1 VTQMGKKTAGIVLL
15 VVGIV
20 IFVVSL
26 AADPLGLGGSNTVLG
41 PQQIA
46 GSVVGAIVAVVGLV
60 LRLRK

>member
-1 VTQMGKKTAGIVLL
+1 MGKNTAGIALL

-26 AADPLGLGGSNTVLG
+26 AADPLGLGGSNAVFG
-41 PQQIA
+41 PRQVA
-46 GSVVGAIVAVVGLV
+46 STVVGAIVAVVGLV

>member
-1 VTQMGKKTAGIVLL
+1 MGKKTAGIVLL

-20 IFVVSL
+20 IVVVSL
-26 AADPLGLGGSNTVLG
+26 AADSLGLGGSNAVFG

-46 GSVVGAIVAVVGLV
+46 GTIVGAIVAIVGLV